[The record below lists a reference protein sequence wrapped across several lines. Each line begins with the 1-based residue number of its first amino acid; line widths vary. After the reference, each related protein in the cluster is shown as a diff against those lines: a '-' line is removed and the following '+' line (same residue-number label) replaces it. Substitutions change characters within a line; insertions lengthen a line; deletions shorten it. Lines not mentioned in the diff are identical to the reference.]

1 MSDLKHTPG
10 PWRASKNLTPGWFT
24 VTEDKNSNVGICT
37 VAGEAN
43 AKLIAAAPELLR
55 VLKQVRCA
63 MDASDNIDAN
73 GTITQQFGEFFVKE
87 ISKAIN
93 LATS

>member
-1 MSDLKHTPG
+1 MSNLKHTPG
-10 PWRASKNLTPGWFT
+10 PWHVYLGAVVNERNMIVVP
-24 VTEDKNSNVGICT
+24 DGIS
-37 VAGEAN
+37 EAD

-87 ISKAIN
+87 ISKAID